1 MKNSAHAFDPFLIS
15 LYTQKFKDTAVQSEN
30 DAINSR
36 HLFYQLN
43 QPGNDQQL
51 MPKAYD
57 FLTQSLRQTKH
68 INSSFFNEDYDVKK
82 LADIKATSIES
93 LPEHLLTSNNEL
105 ECVKQTAA
113 ILLTQPCWLQ
123 NIALAACSQTAIA
136 VRMMSIYL
144 QLTGKEQ
151 GGSELQ
157 ETHRSLLLA
166 TGTGIPSLH
175 SVSYSQQSEIIP
187 EMLGFACIQL
197 AFARFPR
204 VFFPEMLGFTLAFCQ
219 MPSLIEICFPDHQL
233 PPLFFKKRKQRLH
246 SQLPP
251 LLECITDYLD
261 YFPQHKRAL
270 WLRIQNGFYLFQQQT
285 QGCRE
290 QFILIVEK
298 PISPHQAIAKLFQK
312 KAVAA
317 IGHHQKIQLQGVSL
331 DHWFAGMP
339 ANNLEFLQVLKQS
352 GYVNRDKPLE
362 SPLLALFDIKGPMF
376 GVVNKAELEI
386 IKNWLQEGLNEIP
399 VSITQDSEK
408 IEPRILPS
416 LIFQPTKHFEKSS
429 NRELYYYL
437 VNADL
442 FPDVLPV
449 ARAKASKWLRHCVFF
464 NSPPFK
470 YYSHKQF
477 DAYIK
482 TIYQREMSAYQ
493 PLQGKPKTSREA
505 YIWGL
510 EQIAPMILID
520 GCWIQHSLDL
530 QNVNLEISEILFSI
544 YCDEVGNGQLEK
556 NHPYIFQQLLNSL
569 SIELPPVYSEDFVK
583 HHRFIDSAFDLPVY
597 MLALSSFSVE
607 FLPEL
612 LGLNMAIELSG
623 LGRGYMGLVDEWNY
637 WGIDPAIAKVHI
649 SIDNY
654 ASGHTFLAKKAIQLY
669 MDDILKRTGDREVL
683 DRHWRRIYSGYASL
697 RFVGTW
703 FRLGLPVSYLINKIR
718 HKNVSQ

>member
-1 MKNSAHAFDPFLIS
+1 MKNSEHAFDPFLIS
-15 LYTQKFKDTAVQSEN
+15 LYTQKFKDTAVQNEN

-36 HLFYQLN
+36 HFFYQLN
-43 QPGNDQQL
+43 QSGNDQQL

-57 FLTQSLRQTKH
+57 FLMQGLRH
-68 INSSFFNEDYDVKK
+68 AEFINSSFFIKDYDVKK
-82 LADIKATSIES
+82 LADIKAASTES

-105 ECVKQTAA
+105 ECVKQTSA

-123 NIALAACSQTAIA
+123 NISMAASSQTAIA
-136 VRMMSIYL
+136 VQMMSIYI
-144 QLTGKEQ
+144 QLTGKDQ
-151 GGSELQ
+151 GGSDLQ
-157 ETHRSLLLA
+157 EMHRSLLLA

-175 SVSYSQQSEIIP
+175 SVSYSQQAEIIP
-187 EMLGFACIQL
+187 EMLGLACIQL

-204 VFFPEMLGFTLAFCQ
+204 VFFPEILGFSLAYCQ
-219 MPSLIEICFPDHQL
+219 MPSLIEICFPNHQL
-233 PPLFFKKRKQRLH
+233 PSLFFETRKQRLDEQI
-246 SQLPP
+246 SP
-251 LLECITDYLD
+251 LVECITDYLD
-261 YFPQHKRAL
+261 CFPQHKRAL
-270 WLRIQNGFYLFQQQT
+270 WLRIQNGFCLYQQQI
-285 QGCRE
+285 QDCRE
-290 QFILIVEK
+290 RFLLSVEK
-298 PISPHQAIAKLFQK
+298 PISPHQAIARLFQK
-312 KAVAA
+312 KAMAA

-339 ANNLEFLQVLKQS
+339 TNNLEFLQALKQS
-352 GYVNRDKPLE
+352 GFVNREKPLE

-376 GVVNKAELEI
+376 GVVNKSELEI
-386 IKNWLQEGLNEIP
+386 IKNWLQEGLNETP

-408 IEPRILPS
+408 IEPYILPS
-416 LIFQPTKHFEKSS
+416 LRFQPTKNYEKLS

-442 FPDVLPV
+442 FPDVMPV
-449 ARAKASKWLRHCVFF
+449 ARAKASKWLRLCTFF
-464 NSPPFK
+464 NSPPFIN
-470 YYSHKQF
+470 YSHKHF

-505 YIWGL
+505 YVWGL
-510 EQIAPMILID
+510 EQLAPMILID

-530 QNVNLEISEILFSI
+530 QNVNSEISEILFSI

-556 NHPYIFQQLLNSL
+556 NHPYIFHQLLNSL
-569 SIELPPVYSEDFVK
+569 SIDLPPVYSEDFVK
-583 HHRFIDSAFDLPVY
+583 YQRFINSAFDLPVY

-669 MDDILKRTGDREVL
+669 MDDILQCTGDREVL

-697 RFVGTW
+697 RFVGTR
-703 FRLGLPVSYLINKIR
+703 FRLGLPISYLINKFR
-718 HKNVSQ
+718 YKDVS